1 VTPLIPLDP
10 GTFVAGQIRP
20 DDMAEIAA
28 RGITLIVNNRPDFEE
43 PGQPLAAEIAAAA
56 QAAGLA
62 YRDLPIAG
70 GIAPAQAEA
79 LAEALEAAG
88 GKTLLFCRSG
98 TRSTYLWAL
107 ARARRGADAAT
118 LIGQA
123 AAAGYDLTALRDRL
137 KSHPGESRDP

>member
-1 VTPLIPLDP
+1 MTPLIPLDP

-56 QAAGLA
+56 QANGLA
-62 YRDLPIAG
+62 YCEIPIAG
-70 GIAPAQAEA
+70 GISAQQAEA
-79 LAEALEAAG
+79 AAG
-88 GKTLLFCRSG
+88 AFDEAEGKTLLFCRSG
-98 TRSTYLWAL
+98 TRSTWLWAL
-107 ARARRGADAAT
+107 ARARRGADAET

-123 AAAGYDLTALRDRL
+123 AAAGYDLTSLRDRL